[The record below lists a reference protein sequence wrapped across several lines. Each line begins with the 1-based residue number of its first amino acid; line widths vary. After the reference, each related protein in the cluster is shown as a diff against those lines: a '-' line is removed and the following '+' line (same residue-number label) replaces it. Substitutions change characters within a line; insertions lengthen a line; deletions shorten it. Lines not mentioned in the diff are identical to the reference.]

1 MLYKIIKL
9 ISNEATNTTIF
20 CYTTLALLS
29 LDITKNTI
37 WGPKDVSLIK
47 NIALTLYLHLQT
59 AIIVKCTIWKGLWLA
74 FMYLLLDCFW
84 DYFRN
89 PYVPNTQYYCC
100 YKLGS
105 ICRSRFSIS
114 LLYGAS
120 KYFAMYINISLM
132 FSFSCFTFWLL
143 ANGKEKKEEL
153 RLHDKRLLI
162 LYHFFSLDFVC
173 CCIKNQVINVA
184 FKATTTS
191 GNFPRT
197 LSPYLFTWRW
207 T

>member
-37 WGPKDVSLIK
+37 WGPRDVSLSK

-59 AIIVKCTIWKGLWLA
+59 AIIVKCTIWKRLWLA

-89 PYVPNTQYYCC
+89 PNVVATSLVVCAGAGLAFPFYMAQVNILLCTSTFLWCFPFPVLLFGCWRMERKRKRNYVY
-100 YKLGS
+100 
-105 ICRSRFSIS
+105 
-114 LLYGAS
+114 
-120 KYFAMYINISLM
+120 M
-132 FSFSCFTFWLL
+132 
-143 ANGKEKKEEL
+143 
-153 RLHDKRLLI
+153 
-162 LYHFFSLDFVC
+162 
-173 CCIKNQVINVA
+173 IK
-184 FKATTTS
+184 
-191 GNFPRT
+191 G
-197 LSPYLFTWRW
+197 Y
-207 T
+207 